1 MSRAPGRLRRGPGRR
16 SGADDGQRA
25 LAHRLAALL
34 LDYPDD
40 ELLRRLPAVR
50 AAAATLPEVVRDH
63 LLGVVDHLA
72 ATPPQEA
79 GAGYVET
86 FDLRR
91 RACLYLTYYAHGDTR
106 QRGVALL
113 AFKQA
118 YRAAGLLLREDELPD
133 HLCVVLEF
141 SATQDLAAGTA
152 LLLEH
157 RAGLEVLRLAL
168 QDAGSPYAGAVAAVC
183 ATLPP
188 LAGDDRDAV
197 ARLVAQGP
205 PDESVGLEPYG
216 LHDPALRAPTTL
228 PMPDPSFPGPP
239 REGARR

>member
-1 MSRAPGRLRRGPGRR
+1 MTSRAPAARLRRGRARR
-16 SGADDGQRA
+16 TPLDDGHRA
-25 LAHRLAALL
+25 LVHRVAALL
-34 LDYPDD
+34 LDYPDA
-40 ELLRRLPAVR
+40 ELLGRLPALR
-50 AAAATLPEVVRDH
+50 AAVGALPEPARSD
-63 LLGVVDHLA
+63 LSGLVDHLA
-72 ATPPQEA
+72 AAPPQEA
-79 GAGYVET
+79 GAAYVET

-118 YRAAGLLLREDELPD
+118 YRAAGLLLRDDELPD

-152 LLLEH
+152 LLLQH

-168 QDAGSPYAGAVAAVC
+168 RDAGSPYAGALAAVC

-188 LAGDDRDAV
+188 LAGNDRDAV

-216 LHDPALRAPTTL
+216 AHDPALGGH
-228 PMPDPSFPGPP
+228 PS
-239 REGARR
+239 EGARR

>member
-1 MSRAPGRLRRGPGRR
+1 MSRGPAARLRPGRARRTVL
-16 SGADDGQRA
+16 DDRQRA
-25 LAHRLAALL
+25 LVHRVAALL

-40 ELLRRLPAVR
+40 DLLGRLPSLRTAVD
-50 AAAATLPEVVRDH
+50 ALPQPVRGD
-63 LLGVVDHLA
+63 LAGVIDHLA
-72 ATPPQEA
+72 ALAPREA
-79 GAGYVET
+79 GAAYVET

-106 QRGVALL
+106 QRGMALL

-118 YRAAGLLLREDELPD
+118 YRAAGLLLRDDELPD

-141 SATQDLAAGTA
+141 AATQDLAAGTA

-168 QDAGSPYAGAVAAVC
+168 QDAGSPYAGAVVAVC
-183 ATLPP
+183 ATLPA

-216 LHDPALRAPTTL
+216 SHDPALA
-228 PMPDPSFPGPP
+228 PP

>member
-1 MSRAPGRLRRGPGRR
+1 MSGQPASRARRGRARR
-16 SGADDGQRA
+16 ASLDDSQRA
-25 LAHRLAALL
+25 LVHRVAALL
-34 LDYPDD
+34 LDYPDA
-40 ELLRRLPAVR
+40 ELLHRLPALRTAVDS
-50 AAAATLPEVVRDH
+50 LPAPVRDH
-63 LLGVVDHLA
+63 LAGVVHHLA
-72 ATPPQEA
+72 TTQPQTA
-79 GAGYVET
+79 GATYVET

-118 YRAAGLLLREDELPD
+118 YRAAGLLLRDDELPD

-141 SATQDLAAGTA
+141 SATHDLAAGTA

-168 QDAGSPYAGAVAAVC
+168 RDAGSPYAGALAAVC
-183 ATLPP
+183 ATLPA
-188 LAGDDRDAV
+188 LAGDDREAV

-216 LHDPALRAPTTL
+216 SHDPAL
-228 PMPDPSFPGPP
+228 GHP